1 MRDINKT
8 EIKFLEVKTKMCK
21 MKNTQDDSSIELILL
36 KNISDL
42 EDIAIKTTQNKSGEK
57 RIKNNEQSISELWHN
72 FRQYNIHIILVSEQ
86 KRGRISIQ
94 RNNGEKCPNLIKPLN
109 PQIQKSSKKP
119 KHNKHEETIL
129 I

>member
-72 FRQYNIHIILVSEQ
+72 FRQYNIHIILVSE
-86 KRGRISIQ
+86 
-94 RNNGEKCPNLIKPLN
+94 
-109 PQIQKSSKKP
+109 
-119 KHNKHEETIL
+119 
-129 I
+129 